1 MRVRITR
8 LQVFQECHKP
18 PIADSLIANGT
29 EWTCR
34 LCTLQKIEKQ
44 TGNAASVDGS
54 VSAKVSSSKVN
65 LQAHS
70 VDKTTHVL
78 IDNEKNA
85 NKLETTL
92 KRLHI
97 FQRTFHDKFFILEI
111 RCAIDLH

>member
-1 MRVRITR
+1 MRVRITS

-54 VSAKVSSSKVN
+54 VSTKVSSSKVS
-65 LQAHS
+65 LRAHS

-78 IDNEKNA
+78 VDNEKNA
-85 NKLETTL
+85 SKLKTAV

-97 FQRTFHDKFFILEI
+97 FQKTFHDKFFILEI
-111 RCAIDLH
+111 RCTHDLH